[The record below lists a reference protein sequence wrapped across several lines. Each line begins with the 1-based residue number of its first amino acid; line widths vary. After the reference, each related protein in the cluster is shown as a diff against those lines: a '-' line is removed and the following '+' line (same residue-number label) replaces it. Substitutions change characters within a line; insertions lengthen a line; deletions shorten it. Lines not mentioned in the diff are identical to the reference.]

1 VSVAACQEL
10 ASMLAQ
16 EVKHE
21 KTVYEQDELVA
32 QGEGRQG
39 MQLDSSDARKQL
51 LHYAVNRSCWLWLRH
66 THCSDVVVATL
77 AEWCIVCAES

>member
-32 QGEGRQG
+32 QGEG
-39 MQLDSSDARKQL
+39 
-51 LHYAVNRSCWLWLRH
+51 
-66 THCSDVVVATL
+66 
-77 AEWCIVCAES
+77 